1 MNPQFSQASESFKAA
16 NPHIFGVAGGKTV
29 RDVPATPAL
38 LRTER
43 QLQGQL
49 VNLLRLRGIEPL
61 WHRTDKRSAATV
73 GWPDLTFALNSVPI
87 LWEVKLQGAKL
98 SDEQQALR
106 PRLIANGWDYYV
118 LHSVDEALAIL
129 RRYGIS

>member
-1 MNPQFSQASESFKAA
+1 VIPQFA
-16 NPHIFGVAGGKTV
+16 NPSEEFKRRNPHLFGVAGAVV
-29 RDVPATPAL
+29 RPAAPVDL
-38 LRTER
+38 KSER

-73 GWPDLTFALNSVPI
+73 GWPDITASIKGTPV
-87 LWEVKLQGAKL
+87 LWEVKLDGAKL
-98 SDEQQALR
+98 SEEQQALR
-106 PRLIANGWDYYV
+106 PRLIENGWDYYV
-118 LHSVDEALAIL
+118 VTSVDEALQIL